1 MDVGRY
7 GNIEFPVEKFICLIR
22 PGSKLHLPVFF
33 KLSFYVTGVSYYK
46 SKEYKSKQKYSQNF
60 HYLVLIINK
69 ILNFYDKGY
78 EESRVK

>member
-1 MDVGRY
+1 MLEGMVTS
-7 GNIEFPVEKFICLIR
+7 NSL
-22 PGSKLHLPVFF
+22 
-33 KLSFYVTGVSYYK
+33 YVTSVSYYK